1 MPEMQRFPEL
11 PVPPHF
17 DPAKVG
23 EVWKVPYEERA
34 AEARIWAETHRLQP
48 AAQDRFRI
56 VLLLVDVQITFCI
69 PGFELYVGGRTGTGA
84 VDDNRRLVEFIY
96 RNLGSITQISATFD
110 THQAAQIF
118 HALFLVNEQGEHPA
132 PYTLVSAED
141 VRQGRWQFN
150 ADLAGSLGIDPEY
163 GLRHLEHYTA
173 ELATRK
179 KYDLTIWPYHAML
192 GGIGHAL
199 VPAVEEAI
207 FFHSVLR
214 YSRPDFEIKGYNP
227 LTEHYSAIGPEV
239 LTGPDGEIIGE
250 KSRQFFEKLEN
261 FDALIIAGQAK
272 SHCVAWTV
280 EDLLEECQEKNPG
293 LAEKVYL
300 LEDCSSPVVVPG
312 AIDYTDQAE
321 AAYRR
326 FAEAGMQLV
335 RSTEAMAN
343 WITKTTR
350 KQGEIHERK

>member
-1 MPEMQRFPEL
+1 MLERIQLSEL

-23 EVWKVPYEERA
+23 EVWKAPYEERA
-34 AEARIWAETHRLQP
+34 AEARAWADQYQVPP
-48 AAQDRFRI
+48 AAADRFRI
-56 VLLLVDVQITFCI
+56 ALLLVDVQNTFCI
-69 PGFELYVGGRTGTGA
+69 PGFELYVGGRSGRGA
-84 VDDNRRLVEFIY
+84 VDDNTRLVEFMY
-96 RNLGSITQISATFD
+96 RNLGAITHISATFD

-118 HALFLVNEQGEHPA
+118 HALFLVDDKGKHPG
-132 PYTLVSAED
+132 PYTLVSAEE
-141 VRQGRWQFN
+141 VRQGKWRFN

-163 GLRHLEHYTA
+163 GQLHLEHYTA
-173 ELATRK
+173 ELARRG

-207 FFHSVLR
+207 FFHSVAR
-214 YSRPDFEIKGYNP
+214 YGRPDFEIKGYNP

-239 LTGPDGEIIGE
+239 LAGPDGEVIGR
-250 KSRQFFEKLEN
+250 KSDKFFEKLQDY
-261 FDALIIAGQAK
+261 DALVVAGQAK

-280 EDLLEECQEKNPG
+280 EDLLEDCQAKAPG
-293 LAEKVYL
+293 LVEKVYL

-312 AIDYTDQAE
+312 AIDYTEQAD

-326 FAEAGMQLV
+326 FAEAGLHVV

-343 WITKTTR
+343 WITN
-350 KQGEIHERK
+350 